1 MFIRS
6 VLTERKKAMELN
18 FTQITFQVLEFLDR
32 GLLPINNQQQC
43 DQMDRLFVQNFA
55 IYNNVKICPTA

>member
-43 DQMDRLFVQNFA
+43 DQMDRLFVQYSV
-55 IYNNVKICPTA
+55 I